1 MAYKSEFSVM
11 ARDYNASDR
20 RTRRVASGLSNVEL
34 GKELER
40 MAVEAEMRCHYSGI
54 PLTLD
59 CRDSFKISFDR
70 IDNSKGHTLDN
81 MVVTSKLMN
90 LLRNDTPYDQW
101 VAEAQWVGGRLLEM
115 AQG

>member
-1 MAYKSEFSVM
+1 MAYKNIFSIM
-11 ARDYNASDR
+11 ARDYNESDR
-20 RTRRVASGLSNVEL
+20 RTRRTTSGLSNIEL

-40 MAVEAEMRCHYSGI
+40 MAVEAEMLCDYSGI

>member
-11 ARDYNASDR
+11 ARDYNESDR

-34 GKELER
+34 GKD
-40 MAVEAEMRCHYSGI
+40 S
-54 PLTLD
+54 
-59 CRDSFKISFDR
+59 RDSFKISFDR

-101 VAEAQWVGGRLLEM
+101 VAEAQWIGGRLLEM